1 MILGRTTTSKN
12 FINVCGLEVP
22 ETAAVRT
29 KGESDAPFFRR
40 FFTFRPL
47 FLIVKVNIFGIFFLD
62 MVDMVFSRNRSP
74 FDAKF
79 YNKSL

>member
-29 KGESDAPFFRR
+29 KGEKDAPFFRR

-47 FLIVKVNIFGIFFLD
+47 FLIAKVKIVGNFFLG
-62 MVDMVFSRNRSP
+62 MLGTAFCHNMSP
-74 FDAKF
+74 FNAKF
-79 YNKSL
+79 

>member
-29 KGESDAPFFRR
+29 KGESDAPFFGR

-47 FLIVKVNIFGIFFLD
+47 FLMAKVNIFEIFFLG
-62 MVDMVFSRNRSP
+62 MVDKVFTRNRSP
-74 FDAKF
+74 FNARF
-79 YNKSL
+79 YNKF